1 MRVLITGATGLL
13 GSSLS
18 LALEQQGV
26 TVVRHGR
33 RTGDVRAD
41 LTQRQAVEQLLNGVA
56 PDAIVNL
63 AALTNVDQCES
74 QPSEAYRS
82 NTLTIVNLAS
92 VIRRLRVAPYLI
104 QISTDQVYDG
114 PGPHAED
121 SVTIRNYYAM
131 SKYAGELAASGVPST
146 ILRTNFFGPSVRPDR
161 TSFSDWI
168 VGALRRREVV
178 RVFEDVFFTP
188 LSLQRLAA
196 LICLALERRVPGTF
210 NLGSREGMSKAEFC
224 FTLAEVLGLP
234 ATSLVRTDSSTAGL
248 RATRPKDMRMDCSS
262 FSRFFG
268 VELPTL
274 RLEIESMK
282 GFYHVGS

>member
-1 MRVLITGATGLL
+1 MRVLVTGAMGLL

-18 LALEQQGV
+18 LALEQYGV
-26 TVVRHGR
+26 RVVRHGR
-33 RTGDVRAD
+33 RAGDVQAD

-56 PDAIVNL
+56 PDAVVNL

-82 NTLTIVNLAS
+82 NTLTTENLAS
-92 VIRRLRVAPYLI
+92 VIRRLRVPPYLI

-146 ILRTNFFGPSVRPDR
+146 ILRTNFFGPSIQPDR

-168 VGALRRREVV
+168 VGALRRGEVI
-178 RVFEDVFFTP
+178 RVFQDVFFTP
-188 LSLQRLAA
+188 LSLQRLGAFV
-196 LICLALERRVPGTF
+196 CLALERRIPGTF

-234 ATSLVRTDSSTAGL
+234 TTSLVRTDSSKAGL
-248 RATRPKDMRMDCSS
+248 RAARPKDMRMDCSS
-262 FSRFFG
+262 FSRLFG

-282 GFYHVGS
+282 GFYHAGS